1 LAKGGR
7 VLILAILL
15 IGLFFAM
22 AIGVPVAWALGISG
36 LGAILFMDVP
46 LNVVPQ
52 KIYTGIDIFVLM
64 CVPFFIF
71 AGEIMRMGITKRLL
85 DFAVLVVGGIRGGLS
100 LANVIASMVFGGITG
115 SAIADSSA
123 LGSVE
128 IPMMTKNGYD
138 APFSAAITGA
148 SACIGPIIPPSIPVV
163 IYSMAVGGVSI
174 GALFAAGMIPGIL
187 VGVALMIA
195 CYVISRIRN
204 YPKRDQKVTAREF
217 LEGLRDATLAIMTPV
232 IILGGIIG
240 GIFSPTE
247 AAAVA
252 VIYSFIISYFVF
264 RELKLSALPQM
275 FVRSAVTSSI
285 VLIIIATSNIFG
297 LVIAFEQLALK
308 LAVILEPMGYV
319 GFLLTVNIMFLII
332 GTFLDNN
339 PAILILAPI
348 FAPIAVAV
356 GVHPIHF
363 GIIVIMNLMIGLITP
378 PLGEVLFVV
387 APLAKVS
394 FEDVAK
400 AVTPFTLV
408 EIGVLLLVT
417 YVPVISLWIPRLL
430 GYVQ

>member
-1 LAKGGR
+1 M
-7 VLILAILL
+7 ILAILL

-64 CVPFFIF
+64 CVPFFIL
-71 AGEIMRMGITKRLL
+71 AGEIMRVGITKRLL
-85 DFAVLVVGGIRGGLS
+85 DFAVLVVGRIRGGLS

-217 LEGLRDATLAIMTPV
+217 LKGLKDATLAIMTPV

-252 VIYSFIISYFVF
+252 VMYSFIISYFVF
-264 RELKLSALPQM
+264 RELKLSDLPQM
-275 FVRSAVTSSI
+275 FVRTAVTSSI
-285 VLIIIATSNIFG
+285 VLIIIATSNVFG
-297 LVIAFEQLALK
+297 LVIAFEQVALK
-308 LAVILEPMGYV
+308 LALILEPMGYV

-378 PLGEVLFVV
+378 PLGEVLFIV

-417 YVPVISLWIPRLL
+417 YVPVVSLWIPRLL

>member
-1 LAKGGR
+1 M
-7 VLILAILL
+7 ILAILL

-64 CVPFFIF
+64 CVPFFIL
-71 AGEIMRMGITKRLL
+71 AGEIMRVGITKRLL
-85 DFAVLVVGGIRGGLS
+85 DFAVLIVGGIRGGLS

-195 CYVISRIRN
+195 CYVISRIKN

-217 LEGLRDATLAIMTPV
+217 LKGLKDATLAIMTPV

-264 RELKLSALPQM
+264 RELKLSDLPQM

-378 PLGEVLFVV
+378 PLGEVLFIV

-417 YVPVISLWIPRLL
+417 YVPVVSLWIPRLL

>member
-1 LAKGGR
+1 
-7 VLILAILL
+7 LILAILL

-64 CVPFFIF
+64 CVPFFIL
-71 AGEIMRMGITKRLL
+71 AGEIMRVGITKRLL
-85 DFAVLVVGGIRGGLS
+85 DFAVLVVGSIRGGLS

-138 APFSAAITGA
+138 PSFSAAITGA

-195 CYVISRIRN
+195 CYVISRIKN

-217 LEGLRDATLAIMTPV
+217 LKGLKDATLAIMTPV

-264 RELKLSALPQM
+264 RELKLSDLPQM
-275 FVRSAVTSSI
+275 FVRTAVTSSI

-378 PLGEVLFVV
+378 PLGEVLFIV

-417 YVPVISLWIPRLL
+417 YVPVVSLWIPRLL

>member
-1 LAKGGR
+1 
-7 VLILAILL
+7 LILAILL
-15 IGLFFAM
+15 IGLFFTM
-22 AIGVPVAWALGISG
+22 AIGVPIAWALGISG
-36 LGAILFMDVP
+36 LGALLFMDVP

-64 CVPFFIF
+64 CVPFFIL
-71 AGEIMRMGITKRLL
+71 AGEIMRVGITKRLL
-85 DFAVLVVGGIRGGLS
+85 DFAVLVVGSIRGGLS

-232 IILGGIIG
+232 IGKGIQI
-240 GIFSPTE
+240 
-247 AAAVA
+247 
-252 VIYSFIISYFVF
+252 
-264 RELKLSALPQM
+264 
-275 FVRSAVTSSI
+275 
-285 VLIIIATSNIFG
+285 
-297 LVIAFEQLALK
+297 
-308 LAVILEPMGYV
+308 
-319 GFLLTVNIMFLII
+319 
-332 GTFLDNN
+332 
-339 PAILILAPI
+339 
-348 FAPIAVAV
+348 
-356 GVHPIHF
+356 HPI
-363 GIIVIMNLMIGLITP
+363 
-378 PLGEVLFVV
+378 
-387 APLAKVS
+387 
-394 FEDVAK
+394 
-400 AVTPFTLV
+400 
-408 EIGVLLLVT
+408 
-417 YVPVISLWIPRLL
+417 
-430 GYVQ
+430 